1 MYPVLE
7 QIHLLFCNHD
17 FDILSLA
24 LTRLQQ
30 FKLRDTSNDDH
41 IIKQQLLM
49 KLTQL
54 EDVVKVEQ
62 THKPYSTCKYLYI

>member
-17 FDILSLA
+17 FDIFSSA

-41 IIKQQLLM
+41 MLM

-54 EDVVKVEQ
+54 EDVIKVEQ
-62 THKPYSTCKYLYI
+62 THKPYSTCKYMYMYI